1 MSDLQ
6 LICLFQAGQI
16 SRSQLELSENS
27 QLADVVELPLTLLR
41 VYDLIESRLFE
52 KVKTLHVL
60 LANGIMDFLVAQNDK
75 KSSDE
80 KRNIEMQLFKNSV
93 SPFANH
99 DKEKSGQAV
108 PNDTDYTG
116 ELK

>member
-27 QLADVVELPLTLLR
+27 QLADVTELPLTLLR
-41 VYDLIESRLFE
+41 IYDLIESRIFE

-80 KRNIEMQLFKNSV
+80 KRNIEMQLFKN
-93 SPFANH
+93 
-99 DKEKSGQAV
+99 
-108 PNDTDYTG
+108 
-116 ELK
+116 

>member
-1 MSDLQ
+1 M
-6 LICLFQAGQI
+6 
-16 SRSQLELSENS
+16 
-27 QLADVVELPLTLLR
+27 R
-41 VYDLIESRLFE
+41 VYDLIEGRLFE
-52 KVKTLHVL
+52 KVRTLHVL

-93 SPFANH
+93 SPFANP
-99 DKEKSGQAV
+99 DKEKSGQVV
-108 PNDTDYTG
+108 PDDTDYTG